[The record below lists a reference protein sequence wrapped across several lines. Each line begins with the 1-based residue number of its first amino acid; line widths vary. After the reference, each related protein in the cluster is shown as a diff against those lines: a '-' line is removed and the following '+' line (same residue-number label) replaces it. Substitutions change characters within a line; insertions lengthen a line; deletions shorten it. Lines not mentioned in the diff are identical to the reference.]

1 MFINPIFVVGD
12 PFQKKKQKKIQKKKF
27 PEENIGTT
35 LWSFAYLGPNIKSLG
50 HWDFGTIQLA
60 SPTYYVW

>member
-50 HWDFGTIQLA
+50 H
-60 SPTYYVW
+60 